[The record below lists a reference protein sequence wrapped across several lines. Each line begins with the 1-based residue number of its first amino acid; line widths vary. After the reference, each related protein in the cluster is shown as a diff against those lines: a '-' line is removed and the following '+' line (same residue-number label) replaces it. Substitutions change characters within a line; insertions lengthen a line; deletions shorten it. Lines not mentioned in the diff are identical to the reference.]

1 MKNLILRGIVVGPVQ
16 TNCYFLKHKETG
28 ELVIAD
34 PGAEAERI
42 IYALEKLQGKP
53 AAILLTHGHYDH
65 ICAANELRE
74 HYGIPVYAAKAEEG
88 LLADTYSNLSA
99 DWSGV
104 PYTVKAD
111 VYLEDSAV
119 FEVGGFSV
127 KMLLTPGHTPGS
139 CCYWIEDEGVCLSGD
154 TVFCGSCGR
163 TDLPGGSMS
172 SMRQSLNRLL
182 HLLPGSTEIY
192 PGHGEATDAEFER
205 KNNPYL

>member
-1 MKNLILRGIVVGPVQ
+1 MKNLILRGLVVGPVQ

-28 ELVIAD
+28 EIVLVD
-34 PGAEAERI
+34 PGAEAERV
-42 IYALEKLQGKP
+42 IYTLEKLQGKP
-53 AAILLTHGHYDH
+53 VATLLSHGHYDH
-65 ICAANELRE
+65 ICAVNELRE
-74 HYGIPVYAAKAEEG
+74 HYRIPVYAAKEEER

-104 PYTVKAD
+104 PYTVCAD
-111 VYLEDSAV
+111 TYLEDGAV
-119 FEVGGFSV
+119 FFAGGFSV

-139 CCYWIEDEGVCLSGD
+139 CCYWIEDENVCFSGD

-172 SMRQSLNRLL
+172 RMRESLNRLL
-182 HLLPGSTEIY
+182 GLLPGRTEIY

>member
-1 MKNLILRGIVVGPVQ
+1 M
-16 TNCYFLKHKETG
+16 
-28 ELVIAD
+28 
-34 PGAEAERI
+34 

-119 FEVGGFSV
+119 FEAGGFSV

-154 TVFCGSCGR
+154 TVLRKLRQNRFAGR
-163 TDLPGGSMS
+163 
-172 SMRQSLNRLL
+172 QYEQ
-182 HLLPGSTEIY
+182 H
-192 PGHGEATDAEFER
+192 AAEFKPSASSSSGQHR
-205 KNNPYL
+205 NLSGTRRSYRCRI

>member
-119 FEVGGFSV
+119 FEAGGFSV

-163 TDLPGGSMS
+163 PDLPGGSMS

>member
-119 FEVGGFSV
+119 FEACGFSV